1 MIPQL
6 ALRTQTA
13 VSPQM
18 VLASRLLELP
28 VSELEIVLQGEVTN
42 NPALEL
48 DVVDDPIWPREAL
61 SPLARWKDS
70 DGASGEDYRGEGDAR
85 VWHASAR
92 EQLVAQ
98 ARLFLTAED
107 VAVATHIIHSLDVH
121 GFLRDANEALAS
133 ELGASAAQIERV
145 VSVLHELEPPGI
157 GARDIRECFLLQ
169 CAALDA
175 DGVDCDLVRRILHEA
190 WADFLAQRWPRVAA
204 TLGVHPSTVETAR
217 SFMCRNLYP
226 YPLLLVDDPTP
237 DTAIFRHADVIVRP
251 NPDKAAAAQCLYII
265 EVPAAER
272 YHLTVRRDFQQ
283 LLATNT
289 GTSNSLPPEQ
299 QVWVGQSV
307 AHAQSIISA
316 VNQRWA
322 TLRRVATYV
331 VGQQADYFTFGPGH
345 LKPLP
350 RVAVAQALDMHES
363 TVSRAVRDKI
373 MQHPNGRL
381 FAMSDLFDGSRSV
394 KEALRCVLEQA
405 ESPLSDRE
413 LALRLQAQ
421 GWTLARRTVAKYR
434 EELGMLPRNRRQ
446 TIRKR

>member
-6 ALRTQTA
+6 ALRTQT
-13 VSPQM
+13 VVTPQM
-18 VLASRLLELP
+18 VLASHLLELP
-28 VSELEIVLQGEVTN
+28 VSELEIVLQREVAN

-48 DVVDDPIWPREAL
+48 DVADEPTWPHETLA
-61 SPLARWKDS
+61 PLKSWKDS
-70 DGASGEDYRGEGDAR
+70 DGSSSEDFRGEADSRA
-85 VWHASAR
+85 WHASAR

-98 ARLFLTAED
+98 ARLLVTAED
-107 VAVATHIIHSLDVH
+107 LAIATHIIHSLDAH
-121 GFLRDANEALAS
+121 GFLREANETLAS
-133 ELGASAAQIERV
+133 ELDVTAAQIERV
-145 VSVLHELEPPGI
+145 VCVLHELEPPGI

-169 CAALDA
+169 CAALA
-175 DGVDCDLVRRILHEA
+175 AEGVNCDLVCRILYEA
-190 WADFLAQRWPRVAA
+190 WDDFLAQRWPRVAA
-204 TLGVHPSTVETAR
+204 ALGVHPSAMEAAR
-217 SFMCRNLYP
+217 RFMCRNLYP
-226 YPLLLVDDPTP
+226 YPLLLVDEPTT

-251 NPDKAAAAQCLYII
+251 NPDKATAAQCQYVID
-265 EVPAAER
+265 VPAAER
-272 YHLTVRRDFQQ
+272 YHLSIRRDFQQ
-283 LLATNT
+283 MLAMNPGSGT
-289 GTSNSLPPEQ
+289 GLPIEH
-299 QVWVGQSV
+299 QVWLGQSI

-322 TLRRVATYV
+322 TLRRIAAYV
-331 VGQQADYFTFGPGH
+331 VDQQADFFTFGPGH

-394 KEALRCVLEQA
+394 KEALRCVIEQA
-405 ESPLSDRE
+405 DSPLSDRE

-434 EELGMLPRNRRQ
+434 EQLGIQPRNRPQ
-446 TIRKR
+446 TIRTR